1 MTTGGYSDVARELT
15 RRFHLDPPMKRQ
27 QVHLWNKRRTVNS
40 LGREFP
46 SPVRDAGAMRNRGG
60 KSPAGQTHNRR
71 TRLLFDVDQVASWY
85 QGGVPAGGSNQH
97 IYVTR

>member
-15 RRFHLDPPMKRQ
+15 RRFHLDPPLKRQ

-46 SPVRDAGAMRNRGG
+46 SPVRDV
-60 KSPAGQTHNRR
+60 GQKFNNRR
-71 TRLLFDVDQVASWY
+71 PRLLFDIDQVASWY
-85 QGGVPAGGSNQH
+85 SGGTHSAGSNQH
-97 IYVTR
+97 TPVWR